1 MALVNLES
9 CDGVVYSLPSDI
21 ACLSSLV
28 GDVMTHCSEDGNTTV
43 PLPKIPDVALAPVVE
58 WMRRKNAVSAQL
70 AASSCRCTHGGN
82 DSDYGGKDVELSNWE
97 RIFFHDMDKDLL
109 FMVLNTAN
117 YMGIA
122 ALTAAGSSFVAE
134 MISGMSLEQT
144 REYLN
149 ISPSKKFDDEQIRK
163 KYPWLFI

>member
-1 MALVNLES
+1 MRTRAFVQMLFL
-9 CDGVVYSLPSDI
+9 DI
-21 ACLSSLV
+21 I
-28 GDVMTHCSEDGNTTV
+28 T
-43 PLPKIPDVALAPVVE
+43 VE

-70 AASSCRCTHGGN
+70 SASSCRCTHGGN
-82 DSDYGGKDVELSNWE
+82 DSEYGGKVCENVYFIPKDVLPTVLVLQDVELSNWE

-134 MISGMSLEQT
+134 MISVLFP
-144 REYLN
+144 N
-149 ISPSKKFDDEQIRK
+149 IFLR
-163 KYPWLFI
+163 